1 MKDLPLIMAGRWRV
15 NNDWLIRLKYPNL
28 SVVLVI
34 PMQPSP
40 LIIKPSNKMESLIS
54 RKNKMNNL
62 EALLM
67 ETGNTI
73 IRIRKDLMGLSLI
86 FLSMWNKARSQKYS
100 RGTIT
105 SVSNYRSIQTQF
117 QWNFKRIRIDSGQA
131 MSCTYSDGTQLD

>member
-1 MKDLPLIMAGRWRV
+1 MAGRWRV

-28 SVVLVI
+28 SAVLVI

-86 FLSMWNKARSQKYS
+86 FLSMLNKARSQKYS
-100 RGTIT
+100 KGTIT
-105 SVSNYRSIQTQF
+105 SGNPISMELQKDSDRLWPSHVLHLVRWYSTRLEGRSLDF
-117 QWNFKRIRIDSGQA
+117 DLMIDS
-131 MSCTYSDGTQLD
+131 